1 MPEAFTM
8 KGVAQGNGLAL
19 LPKNTSLLPSAE
31 GLLPLQ
37 WVPRLCATSVVR
49 ENLPSCFS
57 LCKIIERRKITRNFF
72 FLTGVQQVL

>member
-19 LPKNTSLLPSAE
+19 LPKNTSLFPSAE

-37 WVPRLCATSVVR
+37 LVPRLCATSVVR
-49 ENLPSCFS
+49 ENLAS
-57 LCKIIERRKITRNFF
+57 LWKVIKRRKITRIFF
-72 FLTGVQQVL
+72 FLTGV

>member
-37 WVPRLCATSVVR
+37 LVPRLCAASVMR
-49 ENLPSCFS
+49 ENLPS
-57 LCKIIERRKITRNFF
+57 LYKVIKRRKITWIFF
-72 FLTGVQQVL
+72 PYWCVAGFIVV

>member
-19 LPKNTSLLPSAE
+19 LPKITSLLPSAE

-37 WVPRLCATSVVR
+37 LVPRLCATSVLR
-49 ENLPSCFS
+49 ENLPS
-57 LCKIIERRKITRNFF
+57 LCKVIKRRKITWDLFF
-72 FLTGVQQVL
+72 FS

>member
-31 GLLPLQ
+31 GLLLLQ
-37 WVPRLCATSVVR
+37 LVPRLCAAPVVR
-49 ENLPSCFS
+49 ENLPS
-57 LCKIIERRKITRNFF
+57 LCKVIKRGKFIWNFYF
-72 FLTGVQQVL
+72 FGVQQVL